1 MEAKNIKELGQMYFP
16 NSTVKSA
23 STQVVRWIRRNRP
36 LWDALHAAGYHKGQR
51 VFTPLQLEIII
62 DHLGEPE
69 NWNIK

>member
-51 VFTPLQLEIII
+51 LLTPRQVSLVFQY
-62 DHLGEPE
+62 LGEP
-69 NWNIK
+69 